1 MQMTSLYGGP
11 IEFLFM
17 VDSKQD
23 PAYHAVSRL
32 LAEYKVREVALSFYI
47 FFIELS
53 KQVMLET

>member
-1 MQMTSLYGGP
+1 MFISCIEVTFVYSMQITSLYGGP

-32 LAEYKVREVALSFYI
+32 LAEYKVREAALGF
-47 FFIELS
+47 
-53 KQVMLET
+53 